1 MYHKKEAGE
10 VLKEL
15 NSNTHGLS
23 SKEALIRLKKH
34 GKNEIQKFK
43 KISPLFIFLN
53 QFRSFIIYVLLAATV
68 LAFVLGETTDAI
80 VILVIVILNALLGF
94 VQEYKAEKSIE
105 ALRKLSAPTATVLR
119 DNKTIRINSS
129 EIVPGDII
137 IIEEGSYI
145 PADARLI
152 DVSSL
157 AIDESTLTGESTS
170 VNKNI
175 EIIKKDTIISNQ
187 KNMVFAGTIA
197 VRGRGK
203 AIVVFTGLNT
213 ELGKIAKEIQLTQER
228 ETPLQKKLRVLGIYI
243 TVSILIIAGIIF
255 LLDFFEGDPL
265 INSILT
271 AISLAVAA
279 IPEGLP
285 AVVTI
290 TLALGTQ
297 RMLKKN
303 ALVRRLS
310 AVESL
315 GSVTVICADKTGTL
329 TKNEMTVTKIFA
341 NNKTINVTGRGYE
354 TNGEFLYKN
363 KKLDVDELQKL
374 METASLWNNASI
386 TGPSDPTEKALLIA
400 AVKSN
405 YNKKFSRLKEIPFSS
420 ETKHMITLDKV
431 DNKLTYHM
439 KGAPEVV
446 LGKCDKILIN
456 NKEEIGRAHV

>member
-175 EIIKKDTIISNQ
+175 EIIKNDTIISNQ

-213 ELGKIAKEIQLTQER
+213 EIGKIAKEIQLTQER

-290 TLALGTQ
+290 TLD
-297 RMLKKN
+297 R
-303 ALVRRLS
+303 
-310 AVESL
+310 
-315 GSVTVICADKTGTL
+315 
-329 TKNEMTVTKIFA
+329 
-341 NNKTINVTGRGYE
+341 
-354 TNGEFLYKN
+354 
-363 KKLDVDELQKL
+363 
-374 METASLWNNASI
+374 
-386 TGPSDPTEKALLIA
+386 
-400 AVKSN
+400 
-405 YNKKFSRLKEIPFSS
+405 
-420 ETKHMITLDKV
+420 
-431 DNKLTYHM
+431 
-439 KGAPEVV
+439 
-446 LGKCDKILIN
+446 
-456 NKEEIGRAHV
+456 